1 MAVAFP
7 ADAAD
12 AAAIRVTGLTKSF
25 PVGFLGL
32 KKRAVLRDLNL
43 VVERNEIYGY
53 LGPNGSGKT
62 TTLKILMGLLSP
74 DLGSVTILGAPL
86 ASPSWRHRCGF
97 LPEHPYFYDYLTAR
111 EYLDYVGRLFA
122 LSRALRVE
130 RSRELLRLLGLER
143 SAEQPLR
150 RYSKG
155 MVQRLGIAQALMND
169 PDLVFLD
176 EPMSG
181 LDPIGRHL
189 VRNIILDLKR
199 RGKTVFFSTHI
210 LPDAE
215 TLCDRVALIRAGELV
230 KVGRIDEILGL
241 EVAHMEIVASG
252 LAETALA
259 ELPGIKQRQLIGERW
274 RLEAEEAAL
283 GGIVRAVEG
292 AGGRI
297 LSVYPVRQSLEEYF
311 FKEMASTQDGE
322 QAWEAEG

>member
-1 MAVAFP
+1 MAGPSAVCAP
-7 ADAAD
+7 DP
-12 AAAIRVTGLTKSF
+12 AAIRVAGLTKSF

-32 KKRAVLRDLNL
+32 KRRTVLRDLNL
-43 VVERNEIYGY
+43 AVQRNEIYGY

-74 DLGSVTILGAPL
+74 DLGSVTILGSPL

-97 LPEHPYFYDYLTAR
+97 LPEHPYFYDYLTAS

-122 LSRALRVE
+122 LSRSERVE
-130 RSRELLRLLGLER
+130 RSRELLRLLGLRR
-143 SAEQPLR
+143 SADLPLR

-155 MVQRLGIAQALMND
+155 MVQRLGIAQALIND
-169 PDLVFLD
+169 PDVVFLD

-189 VRNIILDLKR
+189 VRSIILDLKR

-215 TLCDRVALIRAGELV
+215 TLCDRVALLRSGELV

-241 EVAHMEIVASG
+241 EVAHMEVVASG
-252 LAETALA
+252 LEVSGLA
-259 ELPGIKQRQLIGERW
+259 EVPGIKQRQLIGERW
-274 RLEAEEAAL
+274 RLEVDEQAL
-283 GGIVRAVEG
+283 GGVVRAVEG

-311 FKEMASTQDGE
+311 FKEMAMAQDGE